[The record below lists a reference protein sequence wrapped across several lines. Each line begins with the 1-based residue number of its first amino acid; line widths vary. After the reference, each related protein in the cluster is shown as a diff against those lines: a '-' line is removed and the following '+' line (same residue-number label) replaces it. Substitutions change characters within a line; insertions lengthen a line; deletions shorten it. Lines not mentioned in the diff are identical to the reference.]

1 MKFGKVLFVAAAA
14 VIALAS
20 CKKEDPFGAPKV
32 ELTDS
37 AIEVPAAGADEK
49 VSFVATRD
57 WKVTG
62 IPEWIEVSPSEGT
75 PSLSKQEVTITVQ
88 PTLDART
95 ATIKIEIEGI
105 SASVDIKQAGVEP
118 KISISP
124 NGSVDVSAEGDRV
137 TVVVFASRDWTLSGL
152 PEWITANVD
161 KGLGGMFID
170 ESTSLTIAANE
181 GDARTATIT
190 FTCVDQKAELTISQ
204 EAAPKGIDVAGTEW
218 RMDYGFIDPD
228 MEGYFTG
235 IRFTD
240 ETNFILA
247 EGDPEDGFWEDYPT
261 AEGTYE
267 VNEDGTI
274 VLSFVDED
282 GEEGQLNA
290 FFIDGLLYLDMYYDA
305 YYEEYGNACGFVQY
319 LGE

>member
-37 AIEVPAAGADEK
+37 AIEVPAAGATEK

-57 WKVTG
+57 WKVTN
-62 IPEWIEVSPSEGT
+62 IPEWIKVTPSEGT
-75 PSLSKQEVTITVQ
+75 PSLSNQEIVVDVQ

-105 SASVDIKQAGVEP
+105 AASVEIRQAGVEP

-124 NGSVDVSAEGDRV
+124 NSPVEISAEGDHV

-161 KGLGGMFID
+161 KGSGGMFI
-170 ESTSLTIAANE
+170 EEGTILTIAANE
-181 GDARTATIT
+181 GDARTATVT

-218 RMDYGFIDPD
+218 RMDYAFIDPD

-235 IRFTD
+235 IKFYY
-240 ETNFILA
+240 ENNFILA

-274 VLSFVDED
+274 TLSFVDED

>member
-14 VIALAS
+14 LIALAS

-57 WKVTG
+57 WKVTN
-62 IPEWIEVSPSEGT
+62 IPEWIQVSPSEGT

-88 PTLDART
+88 PTLDAHT
-95 ATIKIEIEGI
+95 ATIKIEIEGL
-105 SASVDIKQAGVEP
+105 SASVDIKQAGIEP

-124 NGSVDVSAEGDRV
+124 AGPVEFSAEGGIKV
-137 TVVVFASRDWTLSGL
+137 INVLASREWTLSGL
-152 PEWITANVD
+152 PEWITANRD
-161 KGLGGMFID
+161 KGVGATLIED
-170 ESTSLTIAANE
+170 IINLTIAANE

-204 EAAPKGIDVAGTEW
+204 EAAPKSIELAGTEW

-240 ETNFILA
+240 ETNCILA
-247 EGDPEDGFWEDYPT
+247 EGDPEDGFWDDYPL
-261 AEGTYE
+261 AEGTYV

-274 VLSFVDED
+274 SITFIDDE
-282 GEEGQLNA
+282 GEEMPVEA

-305 YYEEYGNACGFVQY
+305 YYEEYGDACGFVQY